1 MARWETPHGN
11 RNLHADAR
19 RLQIEQTQRL
29 LSSVQLLKTLACIR
43 EADAPRQESF
53 RCVFQRASEICDFQA
68 EPLLFLNGADGNDV
82 RVSVLADA
90 MPDGVFYKGLKN

>member
-29 LSSVQLLKTLACIR
+29 LSSVQLLKTPACIR
-43 EADAPRQESF
+43 EADAPRKKSF
-53 RCVFQRASEICDFQA
+53 RCVFQRATEICDFQV
-68 EPLLFLNGADGNDV
+68 EPFLFLKGADGNDV
-82 RVSVLADA
+82 RVLMLAYA
-90 MPDGVFYKGLKN
+90 MPDGVFHKGLKN